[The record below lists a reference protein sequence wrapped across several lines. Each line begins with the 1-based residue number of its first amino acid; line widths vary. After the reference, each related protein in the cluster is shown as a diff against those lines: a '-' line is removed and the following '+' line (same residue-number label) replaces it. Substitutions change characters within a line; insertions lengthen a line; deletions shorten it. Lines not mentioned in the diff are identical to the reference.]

1 MGAVVADAWSVASRC
16 RTRDIESR
24 CDLWAHGDGVGRVE
38 HDGRLAPRVAS
49 RNDHDVG
56 GWKGEA
62 LVDAT
67 VLRILASNVVKPE
80 FAAGRKIEGS
90 RPKCDGH
97 FARPPTPGSFSP
109 RGLVFLE
116 GRPRVFVE
124 KHKRLPASD
133 EADQCFVDARVEH
146 RTGKICHPLD
156 RLFGGHLFLI
166 WARGRERVV

>member
-38 HDGRLAPRVAS
+38 HDGRPAPRVSS
-49 RNDHDVG
+49 RNDHDVA

-67 VLRILASNVVKPE
+67 VLRVLASNVVKPE

-109 RGLVFLE
+109 RGLVFYTV
-116 GRPRVFVE
+116 GPTSSSRKTSVC
-124 KHKRLPASD
+124 RLPTIRTSAS
-133 EADQCFVDARVEH
+133 
-146 RTGKICHPLD
+146 
-156 RLFGGHLFLI
+156 
-166 WARGRERVV
+166 

>member
-16 RTRDIESR
+16 RTRDIESH
-24 CDLWAHGDGVGRVE
+24 CDLWAHGDGVGWVE
-38 HDGRLAPRVAS
+38 HDGRPAPRVSS
-49 RNDHDVG
+49 RNDHDVA

-67 VLRILASNVVKPE
+67 VLRVPASNLLKPG

-116 GRPRVFVE
+116 CRPRVFVE
-124 KHKRLPASD
+124 KDKRLPASD
-133 EADQCFVDARVEH
+133 EADQRFVHARVEH
-146 RTGKICHPLD
+146 RTGQVLHQLD
-156 RLFGGHLFLI
+156 RVLVGHLFLLL
-166 WARGRERVV
+166 AR